1 MTIGKLLVE
10 RLGAAEPAA
19 ASPLVLADASH
30 SVELVFF
37 DRDRYSVTLSEL
49 NLGAAIG
56 APADAR
62 AYLSAAAAA
71 VARRLSFLEEP
82 LAVWELDGSEGL
94 AQLRSSPPQH
104 EGDELTYWEVTLW
117 ADQPHAQLARYRW
130 APGMAERE
138 RMATAPSRWSG
149 AWPRRWRTGGSAHRT
164 WPGTFS
170 PICAAAR
177 PGRFCVVVTAGAGI
191 WLFWGKALNDRSTI
205 AARAGLGADQLRATS
220 RNTPARCRKLLLA
233 HSLGWPRARLLA
245 EGASRSMEPAATF
258 RSADRT
264 PHTGTRA
271 CRLPHRPQAI
281 LRPRLRSRSARA
293 GAAPRDRAAG

>member
-19 ASPLVLADASH
+19 ESPLVLADASH
-30 SVELVFF
+30 SVELIFF

-138 RMATAPSRWSG
+138 RMAYPA
-149 AWPRRWRTGGSAHRT
+149 
-164 WPGTFS
+164 TF
-170 PICAAAR
+170 ALV
-177 PGRFCVVVTAGAGI
+177 GRMAEA
-191 WLFWGKALNDRSTI
+191 
-205 AARAGLGADQLRATS
+205 
-220 RNTPARCRKLLLA
+220 
-233 HSLGWPRARLLA
+233 LA
-245 EGASRSMEPAATF
+245 EALAE
-258 RSADRT
+258 
-264 PHTGTRA
+264 
-271 CRLPHRPQAI
+271 
-281 LRPRLRSRSARA
+281 
-293 GAAPRDRAAG
+293 